1 MDLENV
7 AQLFEELQTVVSCLQ
22 KAREGSSE
30 EQWDAWHQ
38 DPLLEGLLDSL
49 ADLEYTLE
57 R

>member
-1 MDLENV
+1 MDLDNV
-7 AQLFEELQTVVSCLQ
+7 AQLFEELQIVVNCLQ

-30 EQWDAWHQ
+30 EQWDTWHQ
-38 DPLLEGLLDSL
+38 DPLLEDLLNSL

>member
-1 MDLENV
+1 MNLDNV
-7 AQLFEELQTVVSCLQ
+7 AQLFEEVQTAVSCLQ

-30 EQWDAWHQ
+30 EQWDRWHQ